1 LDLRLAQ
8 PTSVSGVFFR
18 HIPAGGDPMFRPEH
32 PADGRWQRGKMVE
45 GFYLAASEQ
54 TAWSEWY
61 RGLAEL
67 AIPPMRQMPR
77 DLWRFEVCIDG
88 IADLSDADRLAA
100 VGLPF
105 PVPARSQWPLF
116 QAAGE
121 TLAKEGWPGVLYPSA
136 SRMDHSEGSYA
147 LCLFRSTSR
156 ISGVAPVGS
165 PTRHNE
171 PPAPPRSLQT

>member
-1 LDLRLAQ
+1 
-8 PTSVSGVFFR
+8 
-18 HIPAGGDPMFRPEH
+18 
-32 PADGRWQRGKMVE
+32 MVE